1 MTTATATK
9 IEAKWDTQKRNNATA
24 KAVAGNMLATYAV
37 LQHVTPEQKEQ
48 YENTVR
54 ANKVQLLKS
63 FGVNSPLELVKAMA
77 ELDANL
83 YGSQVA
89 IAGDDNKAE
98 LTYEACAVWNAL
110 KEIGNLTKEQE
121 QQMGRDFEA
130 CDAKTIKEFGYKSE
144 TKMNGNRVTV
154 IVSR

>member
-1 MTTATATK
+1 MTTAVATK
-9 IEAKWDTQKRNNATA
+9 VEAKWDVQKRNNAAA
-24 KAVAGNMLATYAV
+24 KAAAGNMLATFAV

-63 FGVNSPLELVKAMA
+63 FGVNSPLDLVKAMA

-98 LTYEACAVWNAL
+98 LTYETCAVWNAM
-110 KEIGNLTKEQE
+110 KEIGNFTKEQE
-121 QQMGRDFEA
+121 QQMGQGFEA
-130 CDAKTIKEFGYKSE
+130 CSAKTIKEFGYKSE
-144 TKMNGNRVTV
+144 TKFDGDRATVT
-154 IVSR
+154 ISR